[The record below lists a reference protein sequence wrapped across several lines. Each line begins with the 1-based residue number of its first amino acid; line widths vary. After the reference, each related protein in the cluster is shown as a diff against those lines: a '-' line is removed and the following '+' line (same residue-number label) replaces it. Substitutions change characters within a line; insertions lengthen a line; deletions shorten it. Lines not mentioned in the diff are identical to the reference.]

1 MWDSYELSFNE
12 AQRVSKEIT
21 SINASSRL
29 ISGIKTEISKLGN
42 PNIGAIEEFEKV
54 NERYSFLTK
63 QRDDIF
69 KAKRDI
75 NALIEEIVTEMTEIF
90 SREFGSIK
98 KRFSEIFVELFGGGS
113 ASLVLLDEDRILDS
127 DIEIMVQPPGKRISN
142 INLLSGGEM
151 ALVAI
156 ALYFAII
163 SVRPTPFCVMD
174 EIDATLDETNA
185 IRFAEYLRKL
195 SDKTQFILIT
205 HKRNTMEQA
214 DYLYGVTM
222 QRNGISNILSL
233 DIEEAERELLKE
245 KK

>member
-1 MWDSYELSFNE
+1 MRRRRKADAHSGENSDTSTCRGLSPGWNKRRTARVEENNLISKLWDSYELSFNE

-113 ASLVLLDEDRILDS
+113 ASLVLLDED
-127 DIEIMVQPPGKRISN
+127 N
-142 INLLSGGEM
+142 
-151 ALVAI
+151 
-156 ALYFAII
+156 
-163 SVRPTPFCVMD
+163 
-174 EIDATLDETNA
+174 TN
-185 IRFAEYLRKL
+185 
-195 SDKTQFILIT
+195 
-205 HKRNTMEQA
+205 
-214 DYLYGVTM
+214 
-222 QRNGISNILSL
+222 
-233 DIEEAERELLKE
+233 
-245 KK
+245 